1 MRTESSFVMKLKSL
15 KYQILFLSMLPI
27 AGFCVSGYSSY
38 LDIKGLNGLLED
50 CHNDLVPTLEALGD
64 FDTAREVVKTHIWE
78 GLAHPNDVEDR
89 KKMSDD
95 LPKDISDIQVA
106 LSAYEKTK
114 FGPYEKANYP
124 NIKKD
129 IEEYLK
135 RTHELAALIRSQ
147 NPQDLAKAEE
157 IMDTEMRRLDE
168 AIDKYS
174 DEVTK
179 EGHAEAMADKALAKE
194 MEHKAMVYLAS
205 VTFVMGGG
213 VAIALMVLGKR
224 IVSKVSQTSETV
236 ELSSVQVSAAIEQLS
251 AASNELANA
260 STKTAASLEEA
271 AATVE
276 ELSELVGNNCESSK
290 KAADLAEHSSARATS
305 GEGELKQL
313 LNFMQNISA
322 SSKKMLEI
330 LDVID
335 DIAFQTNLLALNA
348 SVEAA
353 RAGEQ
358 GKGFAVVAEAVRNL
372 AQRSSVAAKDIN
384 VLISKSAEEVNEGV
398 KASSKSGDVLRV
410 ILEDIKKISAINRE
424 IAAGSEEQSN
434 RINMLS
440 QAIEVIDTSS
450 QGNAASAEEISATSL
465 EIAGQS
471 EAVQKQIQDLGTLIH
486 GKNAA

>member
-1 MRTESSFVMKLKSL
+1 
-15 KYQILFLSMLPI
+15 
-27 AGFCVSGYSSY
+27 
-38 LDIKGLNGLLED
+38 
-50 CHNDLVPTLEALGD
+50 
-64 FDTAREVVKTHIWE
+64 
-78 GLAHPNDVEDR
+78 
-89 KKMSDD
+89 
-95 LPKDISDIQVA
+95 
-106 LSAYEKTK
+106 
-114 FGPYEKANYP
+114 
-124 NIKKD
+124 
-129 IEEYLK
+129 
-135 RTHELAALIRSQ
+135 
-147 NPQDLAKAEE
+147 
-157 IMDTEMRRLDE
+157 
-168 AIDKYS
+168 
-174 DEVTK
+174 
-179 EGHAEAMADKALAKE
+179 
-194 MEHKAMVYLAS
+194 MEHKAMLYLAS

-224 IVSKVSQTSETV
+224 IVNKVSQTSETV
-236 ELSSVQVSAAIEQLS
+236 EHSSVQVSAAIEQLS

-290 KAADLAEHSSARATS
+290 KAAELAEHSSERATS
-305 GEGELKQL
+305 GESELKQL

-372 AQRSSVAAKDIN
+372 AQRSAVAAKDIN
-384 VLISKSAEEVNEGV
+384 VLISKSADEVNEGV

-410 ILEDIKKISAINRE
+410 ILADIKKISAINRE

-471 EAVQKQIQDLGTLIH
+471 EAVQRQIQGLGTLIH
-486 GKNAA
+486 GKSAA